1 MSEIYIGR
9 MLRSGMSGF
18 VVGCQVEKIDV
29 PTFGSLVRAPVGDHA
44 QVYGLVHDLHVDD
57 DGLVRHLATAPEVE
71 PSTIQDAQANRNIP
85 VEISVLSVGYQKGDA
100 LRHVLPPRPPLS
112 LDLIFMCS
120 PSEILSFTSQGRFG
134 YFRHILRQED
144 IPHAELLAAHIAQS
158 HKVHQQQGDP
168 LWAKKAV
175 EELILLLQDDYQK
188 LTSLLGAVQDT
199 LGEGWLA

>member
-29 PTFGSLVRAPVGDHA
+29 PTFGSLVRAPIGDHA

-71 PSTIQDAQANRNIP
+71 PSTIQDAQTNRNIP
-85 VEISVLSVGYQKGDA
+85 VEISVLSVGYQKGET

-112 LDLIFMCS
+112 LDLIYMCS
-120 PSEILSFTSQGRFG
+120 PSEILAFTSQGRFG
-134 YFRHILRQED
+134 YFRHILRQDD

-158 HKVHQQQGDP
+158 HGVHNQGGDP
-168 LWAKKAV
+168 LWAKRAV
-175 EELILLLQDDYQK
+175 EELILLLQDDYQA
-188 LTSLLGAVQDT
+188 LTSLLGAVEDT
-199 LGEGWLA
+199 FGEEWLA

>member
-29 PTFGSLVRAPVGDHA
+29 PTFGSLVRAPVGDHG

-85 VEISVLSVGYQKGDA
+85 VEISVLSVGYQKEGA

-112 LDLIFMCS
+112 LDLIYMCS

-134 YFRHILRQED
+134 YFRHILRQDD
-144 IPHAELLAAHIAQS
+144 IPHGELLAAHIAQS
-158 HKVHQQQGDP
+158 HEVHQQQGDP